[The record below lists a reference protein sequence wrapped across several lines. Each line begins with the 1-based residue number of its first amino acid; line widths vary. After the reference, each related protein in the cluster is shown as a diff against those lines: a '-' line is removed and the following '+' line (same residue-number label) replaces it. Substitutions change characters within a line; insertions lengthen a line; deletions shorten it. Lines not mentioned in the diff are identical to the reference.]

1 MKFRRDKYILRG
13 ISISVGMII
22 AGILLGHFIPSL
34 FSAGFSLI
42 VAGTILSV
50 SGVYAASKPIEY
62 FMPDERTNKNTD
74 KAGHHAFW
82 IMASVVIILYLIDIF
97 TSVSFEYKHASNLI
111 IFIGFCSY
119 WILQWFHNKKGVME

>member
-1 MKFRRDKYILRG
+1 MKFRTDKYILRPMSM
-13 ISISVGMII
+13 SIVMII

-34 FSAGFSLI
+34 FFAGFGLI

-50 SGVYAASKPIEY
+50 SGVYAASKPVEY

-82 IMASVVIILYLIDIF
+82 IMANVVIILNLIDIF
-97 TSVSFEYKHASNLI
+97 TSVSFEYKHAGNLI
-111 IFIGFCSY
+111 IFIGFCSF
-119 WILQWFHNKKGVME
+119 WILQWFYNKKGEMG